1 MRVAQAPHPSYLCP
15 SLTRRSEGPKQRRE
29 GRGSMGRRPAT
40 AMDWAAGI
48 CIGAAEASGGRD
60 RGSRPATVAGGTVP
74 AGRKRSPPGW
84 CRVAPR
90 PEGPRMPRRGR
101 IPAGIDG
108 MEGRR
113 RHGTCRRLVEGA
125 RGSPICHHGSAGK
138 DACAAV
144 DRSYHHGSTGRGRR
158 RQFPRRMARY
168 VTMCCCRRL

>member
-1 MRVAQAPHPSYLCP
+1 MRVAQAPHPLCP
-15 SLTRRSEGPKQRRE
+15 SLTHRAVGQRPKQRRE

-48 CIGAAEASGGRD
+48 CTGAAEASGGR
-60 RGSRPATVAGGTVP
+60 VAGPGQRRWRAARCPTGASGVRQVG
-74 AGRKRSPPGW
+74 AGWLHARRGRG
-84 CRVAPR
+84 CR
-90 PEGPRMPRRGR
+90 GGR

-144 DRSYHHGSTGRGRR
+144 DRSYHHGSAGRGRR
-158 RQFPRRMARY
+158 RRFPWRMARY

>member
-1 MRVAQAPHPSYLCP
+1 
-15 SLTRRSEGPKQRRE
+15 
-29 GRGSMGRRPAT
+29 MGRRPAT

-48 CIGAAEASGGRD
+48 CTGAAEASGGRD
-60 RGSRPATVAGGTVP
+60 RGSRPAMVAGGAVP
-74 AGRKRSPPGW
+74 DGRKRVRQVGAGW
-84 CRVAPR
+84 LHARRGRGCR
-90 PEGPRMPRRGR
+90 GGR

-144 DRSYHHGSTGRGRR
+144 DRSYHHGSAGRGRR
-158 RQFPRRMARY
+158 IRFPRRMARY